1 MIFSGDFFQLL
12 PVVDEGSGSNQKE
25 FLNRGLAFES
35 RAWRKAGLH
44 TVLLQQV
51 FRQVG
56 YYLTKLPFSQF
67 SVVSKTFLSVNKHLP

>member
-1 MIFSGDFFQLL
+1 ML

-56 YYLTKLPFSQF
+56 LLSDNNSHFHSF
-67 SVVSKTFLSVNKHLP
+67 LLSVNLFFL